1 MKTRMRLLPV
11 LLLTASTVA
20 TAGCAAFLPR
30 SAPSSF
36 YVLSESAER
45 DSQEPVPVALGVGP
59 VLLPSYLDRPQ
70 IATRSGANAIS
81 YSETERWATPL
92 QKNVVAVLMVN
103 LARQLH
109 TDRITSFPYAL
120 GLPRD
125 YETNVQFLN
134 FEAADTG
141 VVTVH
146 AYYRIVD
153 GRTGEEI
160 RARGVTFTRSAAPGD
175 YAAAAAALSDALAEL
190 SVEIATQVRQIYGA
204 RPG

>member
-1 MKTRMRLLPV
+1 MRPRLL
-11 LLLTASTVA
+11 LLLLLA
-20 TAGCAAFLPR
+20 TAPLGLGCAVLFSR
-30 SAPSSF
+30 SDPSSF
-36 YVLSESAER
+36 YVLSESTER
-45 DSQEPVPVALGVGP
+45 DAREPVPVALGVGP

-70 IATRSGANAIS
+70 IATRSGTNAIS
-81 YSETERWATPL
+81 YSETQRWATPL
-92 QKNVVAVLMVN
+92 QKNVVGVLTVN

-109 TDRITSFPYAL
+109 TDRITSFPFAL

-125 YETNVQFLN
+125 YDANVQFLN
-134 FEAADTG
+134 FESADTG

-160 RARGVTFTRSAAPGD
+160 RARGVTFTRSAPPGD
-175 YAAAAAALSDALAEL
+175 YAAAAAALSDALGEL
-190 SVEIATQVRQIYGA
+190 SVEIAEQVRQIYAA